1 MNLLK
6 HYIDKIISEDFI
18 INPNNNNKEYYKV
31 KMIVDCYGSKSETTQ
46 IFSVDDWEVIKQKGY
61 YMG

>member
-1 MNLLK
+1 MNLLE

-18 INPNNNNKEYYKV
+18 INPNNNKEYYKV

>member
-1 MNLLK
+1 MNLLEY
-6 HYIDKIISEDFI
+6 YIDKIISEDFI
-18 INPNNNNKEYYKV
+18 INPNNNKEYYKV
-31 KMIVDCYGSKSETTQ
+31 KMIVDCYGNKSETTQ

>member
-1 MNLLK
+1 MNLLE
-6 HYIDKIISEDFI
+6 HYIDRIISEDFI
-18 INPNNNNKEYYKV
+18 INPNNNKEYYKV

-46 IFSVDDWEVIKQKGY
+46 IFSIDDWKVIKQKGY

>member
-1 MNLLK
+1 MNLLE

-18 INPNNNNKEYYKV
+18 INPNNNKEYYKV
-31 KMIVDCYGSKSETTQ
+31 KMIIDCYGSKSETIK

>member
-1 MNLLK
+1 MNLLE

-18 INPNNNNKEYYKV
+18 INPNNNKEYYKV

-46 IFSVDDWEVIKQKGY
+46 IFSVDDWKVIKQKGY

>member
-1 MNLLK
+1 MNLLE

-18 INPNNNNKEYYKV
+18 INPNNNKEYYKV
-31 KMIVDCYGSKSETTQ
+31 KMIIDCYGSKSETIQ

>member
-1 MNLLK
+1 MNLLE
-6 HYIDKIISEDFI
+6 HYIDKIILEDFI
-18 INPNNNNKEYYKV
+18 INPNNNKEYYKV

>member
-1 MNLLK
+1 MNYLE

-18 INPNNNNKEYYKV
+18 INPNNNKEYYKI

>member
-1 MNLLK
+1 MNLLE

-18 INPNNNNKEYYKV
+18 INPNNSKEYYKV
-31 KMIVDCYGSKSETTQ
+31 KMIVDCYGSKSETTK
-46 IFSVDDWEVIKQKGY
+46 IFFVDDWKVIKQKGY

>member
-1 MNLLK
+1 MNLLE

-18 INPNNNNKEYYKV
+18 INPNNDKEYYKV

-46 IFSVDDWEVIKQKGY
+46 IFSVDDWKVIKQKGY
-61 YMG
+61 YMA